1 MSAHFEAWIMLGA
14 TALLHFVWQG
24 VVIAVVVAGLLRLL
38 RQASAQSRYLLN
50 CIALS
55 FCLLLPINYLIQNA
69 PAQASAQTISQT
81 HIKDSSPVPA
91 NSVLQAGDPAEQMA
105 VSHFAHQQWMALQPV
120 LPYLAVMWAIGVAVL
135 ILRLLLGLR
144 WVSQQVKSAKQFS
157 DPIWQAKLQQM
168 ATAMGVKSVLRLGI
182 STQLPFP
189 VTAGWWRPIVILPAS
204 LLSGMPPHLVEALLA
219 HEVAHIKR
227 FDYLI
232 NLLQS
237 LIEIVLF
244 YHPVVWWLSKQI
256 RQEREQIADDLAAS
270 LLGEPRRLA
279 LALSELEQF
288 QFIQPQ
294 LAQGAHGGNLMLR
307 IKRLI
312 QTDATIKTAG
322 WKLLLPSLGLGATC
336 LALFAH
342 ANVLSPATPIAS
354 PHPVPAVAAEAIANT
369 GSTTIASTTSSTS
382 ASTMVTTTSANT
394 ATNTSLTTSVAA
406 MPPLVQ
412 SKSEKNMMQFA
423 LVKPDRSATT
433 FVRSDRKGMA
443 EIEKLKRENS
453 QEFLWF
459 VEKGQSYLIKD
470 QAILDQANAAYKPMQ
485 DLGEQMEA
493 QGKKMEAHGAVMERL
508 GEQMQT
514 LSDVQPGFDEKISAQ
529 FDAKMRAH
537 EAKMAAFELKM
548 QAAAAKVENA
558 KDAQARQDALSA
570 LQKEQSKY
578 QHLMQDFQKN
588 AQVFQQQQQQLSQQY
603 EKSLEPLKALEKQMA
618 DAAKPM
624 EALGKQMDQMGKQMD
639 KMSQQAEQQI
649 WSLIQTAKQKGLV
662 TPIKS

>member
-1 MSAHFEAWIMLGA
+1 MSANFDVWIMLGA

-24 VVIAVVVAGLLRLL
+24 VVIAIVVAGLLRLL

-55 FCLLLPINYLIQNA
+55 ICLLLPINYLIQNA
-69 PAQASAQTISQT
+69 PAQAPAQTALQM
-81 HIKDSSPVPA
+81 HIKDTSLAPE
-91 NSVLQAGDPAEQMA
+91 NSVLRAGDETQQM
-105 VSHFAHQQWMALQPV
+105 VISHFAHQQWIALQPV
-120 LPYLAVMWAIGVAVL
+120 LPYLAAMWAIGVAVL

-144 WVSQQVKSAKQFS
+144 WVSQQVNSAKQFS

-204 LLSGMPPHLVEALLA
+204 LLSGMSPHLVEALLA

-312 QTDATIKTAG
+312 QTDSTIKTAG
-322 WKLLLPSLGLGATC
+322 WKLVLPSLGLGATC
-336 LALFAH
+336 LALFAQ
-342 ANVLSPATPIAS
+342 ANVLSPAAPITS
-354 PHPVPAVAAEAIANT
+354 PHLVAAVAAEVIPAT
-369 GSTTIASTTSSTS
+369 GSTTITSTTSSTS
-382 ASTMVTTTSANT
+382 ASTMVTTTS
-394 ATNTSLTTSVAA
+394 TNTSLTTGVAA
-406 MPPLVQ
+406 MPLVVQ
-412 SKSEKNMMQFA
+412 SKGERNVMQFA
-423 LVKPDRSATT
+423 LVKPDRNATT

-443 EIEKLKRENS
+443 EIEKLQRENS

-485 DLGEQMEA
+485 ELGEQMEA

-537 EAKMAAFELKM
+537 EAKIAAFELKI

-618 DAAKPM
+618 DAAQPM

>member
-1 MSAHFEAWIMLGA
+1 MSANFDVWIMLGA

-24 VVIAVVVAGLLRLL
+24 VVIAIVVAGLLRLL

-55 FCLLLPINYLIQNA
+55 ICLLLPINYLIQNA
-69 PAQASAQTISQT
+69 PAQASAQTALQM
-81 HIKDSSPVPA
+81 HLKDPSLIPA
-91 NSVLQAGDPAEQMA
+91 NSVLQADDETQQM
-105 VSHFAHQQWMALQPV
+105 VISHFAHQQWIALQPV
-120 LPYLAVMWAIGVAVL
+120 LPYLAAMWAIGVAVL

-144 WVSQQVKSAKQFS
+144 WVSQQVKSAKQLS

-204 LLSGMPPHLVEALLA
+204 LLSGMSPHLVEALLA
-219 HEVAHIKR
+219 HEIAHIKR

-312 QTDATIKTAG
+312 QTDSTIKTAG
-322 WKLLLPSLGLGATC
+322 WKLVLPSLGLGATC
-336 LALFAH
+336 LALFAQ
-342 ANVLSPATPIAS
+342 ANVLSPAAPITS
-354 PHPVPAVAAEAIANT
+354 PHLVAAVAAEAIPNT
-369 GSTTIASTTSSTS
+369 GPTTISSTTSSTS
-382 ASTMVTTTSANT
+382 ASTMVTTTS
-394 ATNTSLTTSVAA
+394 TNTSLTTSVAA
-406 MPPLVQ
+406 MPLVVQ
-412 SKSEKNMMQFA
+412 SKGEKNVMQFA
-423 LVKPDRSATT
+423 LVKPDRNATT

-485 DLGEQMEA
+485 ELGEQMEA

-514 LSDVQPGFDEKISAQ
+514 LNDVQPGFDEKISAQ

-537 EAKMAAFELKM
+537 EAKIAAFELKI

-603 EKSLEPLKALEKQMA
+603 EKSLEPIKALEKQMA

>member
-1 MSAHFEAWIMLGA
+1 MSANFDVWIMLGA

-24 VVIAVVVAGLLRLL
+24 VVIAIVVAGLLRLL

-55 FCLLLPINYLIQNA
+55 ICLLLPINYLIQNA
-69 PAQASAQTISQT
+69 PAQAPAQTALQM
-81 HIKDSSPVPA
+81 HIKDPSLAPE
-91 NSVLQAGDPAEQMA
+91 NSVLRAGDETQQM
-105 VSHFAHQQWMALQPV
+105 VISHFAYQQWIALQPV
-120 LPYLAVMWAIGVAVL
+120 LPYLAAMWAIGVAVL

-144 WVSQQVKSAKQFS
+144 WVSQQVNSAKQFS

-168 ATAMGVKSVLRLGI
+168 ATAMGVKSILRLGI

-204 LLSGMPPHLVEALLA
+204 LMSGMSPHLVEALLA

-312 QTDATIKTAG
+312 QTDSTIKTAG
-322 WKLLLPSLGLGATC
+322 WKLVLPSLGLGATC
-336 LALFAH
+336 LALFAQ
-342 ANVLSPATPIAS
+342 ANVLSPAAPITS
-354 PHPVPAVAAEAIANT
+354 PYLVAAVAAEAIPNT
-369 GSTTIASTTSSTS
+369 GPTTISSTTSSTS
-382 ASTMVTTTSANT
+382 ASTMVTTTS
-394 ATNTSLTTSVAA
+394 TNTSLTTSVAA
-406 MPPLVQ
+406 MPLVVQ
-412 SKSEKNMMQFA
+412 SKGEKNVMQFA
-423 LVKPDRSATT
+423 LVKPDRNATT

-485 DLGEQMEA
+485 ELGEQMEA

-508 GEQMQT
+508 GEKMQT

-537 EAKMAAFELKM
+537 EAKIAAFELKI

-603 EKSLEPLKALEKQMA
+603 EKSLEPIKALEKQMA